1 MKSCFGECETDP
13 ALRRLWDADY
23 VSGIT
28 IVASTTLLKDA
39 SVFRL
44 TKDNRGTE
52 FKNFTLKVLPYNPSE
67 CISKVQEA
75 GIILRIGFALLKW
88 PLSQRLI

>member
-28 IVASTTLLKDA
+28 IVASTTLPKVT
-39 SVFRL
+39 SVFGLPKEIRTFLSLVTKTVHGQMFLNAFVSTRL
-44 TKDNRGTE
+44 
-52 FKNFTLKVLPYNPSE
+52 
-67 CISKVQEA
+67 CA
-75 GIILRIGFALLKW
+75 CCM
-88 PLSQRLI
+88 